1 MSPNQRLP
9 PPFSDLSPLD
19 NPGWVHQTIS
29 GADGRRVPE
38 GVKVL
43 EEGGKAWPGLGKV
56 VDVLE
61 LPIRT
66 TVEDMV
72 ERVKGLEV

>member
-1 MSPNQRLP
+1 M
-9 PPFSDLSPLD
+9 
-19 NPGWVHQTIS
+19 HQTIS

-43 EEGGKAWPGLGKV
+43 GEGGKAWPGLGKV

-61 LPIRT
+61 LPVGS
-66 TVEDMV
+66 TVEDVV
-72 ERVKGLEV
+72 EGVKSLEV